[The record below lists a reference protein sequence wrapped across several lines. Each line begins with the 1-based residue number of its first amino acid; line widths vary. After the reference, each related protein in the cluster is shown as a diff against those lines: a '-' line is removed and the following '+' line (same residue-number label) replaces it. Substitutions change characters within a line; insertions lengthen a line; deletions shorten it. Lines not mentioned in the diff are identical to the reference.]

1 MLAILKLFQFCYL
14 NFNCLISMEENID
27 QENKDEESLLS
38 NIFERI
44 IKFILLLKK
53 NVNNYLQKSTLH
65 LCNFDELDDLS
76 YLQLFCV

>member
-1 MLAILKLFQFCYL
+1 MMLAILKLFQFCYL

-27 QENKDEESLLS
+27 QENKDKEFLLS

-53 NVNNYLQKSTLH
+53 KT
-65 LCNFDELDDLS
+65 
-76 YLQLFCV
+76 